1 MFVRIEDIRSSLLE
15 NGFQVEEIERIPIGV
30 MTDKFVF
37 HSNGSNYVARCYPRT
52 RGYLAEAEYKYMQL
66 FLERGIL
73 CPKPVRCID
82 VGGNECLIY
91 EYLEG
96 RMLSDVYEKMS
107 EEIKNTVCSEI
118 AGNYIRI
125 STIQCNGYGLMQGS
139 EHFTYK
145 NMREWGREVERNAEN
160 WIRQYGEQNIWA
172 GCALDKFKK
181 EIKEVRETQPVLVW
195 SDLSM
200 DNIIVDQK
208 GSLVGFVDFEGLM
221 GADVHLGIGYMQAHE
236 NNSDFAKRIISMM
249 PDMDEKKIDVYALL
263 RYMNI
268 LPYTHLD
275 LPNGEKRENINQY
288 LSYVRGNL

>member
-1 MFVRIEDIRSSLLE
+1 MFLRIEDIRNSLLE

-37 HSNGSNYVARCYPRT
+37 RSNGCNYVARCYPRN
-52 RGYLAEAEYKYMQL
+52 RGYLAEAEYNYMQL
-66 FLERGIL
+66 FHERGIL
-73 CPKPVRCID
+73 CPRPVRCID
-82 VGGNECLIY
+82 VGGNECLVY

-96 RMLSDVYEKMS
+96 RMLSDVYEEMS
-107 EEIKNTVCSEI
+107 EEDRNMVCSEI
-118 AGNYIRI
+118 VD
-125 STIQCNGYGLMQGS
+125 
-139 EHFTYK
+139 
-145 NMREWGREVERNAEN
+145 EWGREVEKNAEN

-236 NNSDFAKRIISMM
+236 NNSDFAQRIISLM

-275 LPNGEKRENINQY
+275 LPNGEKRQNINQY